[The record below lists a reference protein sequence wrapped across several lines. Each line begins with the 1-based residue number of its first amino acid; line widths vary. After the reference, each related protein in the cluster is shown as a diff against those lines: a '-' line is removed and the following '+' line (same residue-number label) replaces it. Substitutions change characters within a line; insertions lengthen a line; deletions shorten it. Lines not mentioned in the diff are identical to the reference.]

1 MNPMSQSNQNGF
13 SLFQGLFAVAILS
26 VMFLSIAPLSY
37 RMLGDRHVVAYTNL
51 LVGEL
56 QQARR
61 LAVNSMSPVSLC
73 SSSNGQDCTQT
84 PWLQGYIAF
93 YDAGRP
99 GVVDGDDRIVHT
111 TQARKVPVRVVLNG
125 ADYIRFLTNGAV
137 LADAASS
144 GQRVS
149 TGQSEQ
155 PSALAS
161 LLGALSPVSTA
172 HAATPYAADVGST
185 AMAQPVAFLVC
196 SGQIGRAI
204 RVTAIG
210 RLDTS
215 TVACR

>member
-1 MNPMSQSNQNGF
+1 MSRTSQHGF
-13 SLFQGLFAVAILS
+13 SLYQGIFALAILS
-26 VMFLSIAPLSY
+26 IMFLSTAPVYY
-37 RMLGDRHVVAYTNL
+37 RMVGDRHVVAYTNE
-51 LVGEL
+51 LVGAL

-84 PWLQGYIAF
+84 PWSKGYIAF
-93 YDAGRP
+93 YDAGQQ

-111 TQARKVPVRVVLNG
+111 ARASKAPVRVVLNG
-125 ADYIRFLTNGAV
+125 ADHIRFLTNGAV

-144 GQRVS
+144 GHRVPA
-149 TGQSEQ
+149 GQPER

-172 HAATPYAADVGST
+172 HAATAYGAADAGSI
-185 AMAQPVAFLVC
+185 AAPEPVAFLVC

-215 TVACR
+215 TVACH